1 MADAPTTTKYFTER
15 MLEMNSSITISIQER
30 NATVEE
36 YLWCIDTVIRQ
47 NRLLLKAAH
56 LDRDDVYQDL
66 AMRLIRAV
74 AGYDPS
80 KGHLKQHIFCQL
92 EYELLNCKSSRRRYG
107 FKDAPYDLRG
117 AVISMDALME
127 DDLYWER
134 HIAA

>member
-1 MADAPTTTKYFTER
+1 MKKQMT
-15 MLEMNSSITISIQER
+15 ITIQQR
-30 NATVEE
+30 NHLVEE

-47 NRLLLKAAH
+47 NRLLLKLAH

-80 KGHLKQHIFCQL
+80 KGQLKQHIFCQL

-117 AVISMDALME
+117 TVISMESLME
-127 DDLYWER
+127 DDPCWEI
-134 HIAA
+134 HFAA

>member
-1 MADAPTTTKYFTER
+1 MRKQMT
-15 MLEMNSSITISIQER
+15 ITIQQR
-30 NATVEE
+30 NDLVEE

-47 NRLLLKAAH
+47 NRLLLELAH

-80 KGHLKQHIFCQL
+80 KGHLRQHIFCQL
-92 EYELLNCKSSRRRYG
+92 EYELLNCKSARKRYG

-117 AVISMDALME
+117 AIISLDSLME
-127 DDLYWER
+127 DDPYWEIR
-134 HIAA
+134 IVA